1 MVVPSTV
8 TASGIS
14 PTPTPLFANRF
25 QPLEEPPSDE
35 EDSQPQPKFR
45 ARGVYKPPHM
55 RATPQPEPTAHDTSS
70 VCSAYGSVVDH
81 EKKGTPNPHTPCV
94 DSTPGPSTLEF
105 SEVKKIIRQEL
116 LIQRR
121 AVERLE
127 AMGDKL
133 LKERERVEQELQTM
147 KKMGVSDEEI
157 QKILDQDNE
166 NPPSVKPLD
175 INVSICFYAPL
186 SGRRTYPGFNR
197 A

>member
-1 MVVPSTV
+1 MAVPSTV
-8 TASGIS
+8 TASGVS

-25 QPLEEPPSDE
+25 QLLEELPSDE
-35 EDSQPQPKFR
+35 EGSQPQPKFQ

-55 RATPQPEPTAHDTSS
+55 RATPQPEPMADDTSS
-70 VCSAYGSVVDH
+70 VCSTHGSTVDH
-81 EKKGTPNPHTPCV
+81 EKKGTPNPRTPCV
-94 DSTPGPSTLEF
+94 DSAPGPSMLEF

-133 LKERERVEQELQTM
+133 LKERERVEQEVQTM

-166 NPPSVKPLD
+166 NPPAVKPLD
-175 INVSICFYAPL
+175 IDVSICFHALL
-186 SGRRTYPGFNR
+186 SGRRTYLGFNR